1 MDPSSTNPGEFTPN
15 STSMISSGGIKSRG
29 TRSIM
34 EGLRDI
40 LGGEIVDVKPV
51 EVSPNS
57 IVNARIKKEIN
68 AQDENSIDNDDSMDL
83 GYIIED
89 DILE

>member
-1 MDPSSTNPGEFTPN
+1 MDQSSSNPGEFSANTN
-15 STSMISSGGIKSRG
+15 SMISSGGIKSRG

-51 EVSPNS
+51 ETTPNS
-57 IVNARIKKEIN
+57 IVNARVKREIN
-68 AQDENSIDNDDSMDL
+68 SQNENSIDNDDSMDL

-89 DILE
+89 DIIE